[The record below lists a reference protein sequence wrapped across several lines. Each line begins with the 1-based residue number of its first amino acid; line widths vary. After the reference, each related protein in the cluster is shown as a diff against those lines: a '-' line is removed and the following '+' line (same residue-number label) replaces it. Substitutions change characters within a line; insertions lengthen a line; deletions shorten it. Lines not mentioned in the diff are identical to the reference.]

1 MWEQNNGNKEKK
13 YKKIYFYSIKDTQP
27 VIEMELSTGII
38 IWGLSSK
45 MYLNKWWKW
54 VFFNYFVISHFP
66 KVWYSSTECMYG
78 LQYMYNVTIFMVI
91 ESTPNFKWTTYI
103 V

>member
-38 IWGLSSK
+38 I
-45 MYLNKWWKW
+45 
-54 VFFNYFVISHFP
+54 
-66 KVWYSSTECMYG
+66 
-78 LQYMYNVTIFMVI
+78 
-91 ESTPNFKWTTYI
+91 
-103 V
+103 